1 MLVRPAGARQ
11 SELGPWRRVF
21 LLLAVCACSSTSRE
35 LVLPYP
41 VGQAMV
47 FGAPGGGV
55 TIPVDAACASEPCRA
70 VLDECGGNA
79 YAEVV
84 LGTPGN
90 VLDVM
95 CYPGDL
101 GVREIG
107 SAPFETIGEESDTV
121 FVFDAL
127 EDGADLL
134 GEVTVTGDGDVL
146 YGAGA
151 EVSVL
156 GGNLGIDGER
166 TVLRGVTIRGDVTI
180 DKNDAK
186 LSLVQI
192 NGDLTINGN
201 GVTLSES
208 IVHGDVLVVGSNT
221 VLARN
226 LLEGVASLQGTNLAC
241 SLNQR
246 FDDADGD
253 RVIDD
258 AELGVEVACR

>member
-1 MLVRPAGARQ
+1 MRAGGGRNVLA
-11 SELGPWRRVF
+11 SWRVVS
-21 LLLAVCACSSTSRE
+21 LLIGTCACSSSSKE

-55 TIPVDAACASEPCRA
+55 TSPVDARCTTETCLA
-70 VLDECGGNA
+70 VLDRCGADA

-84 LGTPGN
+84 LGVTGN

-107 SAPFETIGEESDTV
+107 AAPFESVGEESDTV

-134 GEVTVTGDGDVL
+134 GNVTVTGANNVL

-156 GGNLGIDGER
+156 GGDLEIDAER
-166 TVLRGVTIRGDVTI
+166 TVLRGLTIRGNVTI

-201 GVTLSES
+201 GATLSES
-208 IVHGDVLVVGSNT
+208 IVYGEVLVVGSNA

-226 LLEGVASLQGTNLAC
+226 LLEGDSSLEGTNLAC

-246 FDDADGD
+246 FDDVDD
-253 RVIDD
+253 NRVIAD
-258 AELGVEVACR
+258 AELGNEVACQ

>member
-1 MLVRPAGARQ
+1 VL
-11 SELGPWRRVF
+11 LG
-21 LLLAVCACSSTSRE
+21 VCACSSSARE

-47 FGAPGGGV
+47 FGASEGGV
-55 TIPVDAACASEPCRA
+55 TTSIDAACATETCVA
-70 VLDECGGNA
+70 VRERCGGDA

-101 GVREIG
+101 RVREIG
-107 SAPFETIGEESDTV
+107 AAPFESIGEESDTV

-127 EDGADLL
+127 EDGADVL
-134 GEVTVTGDGDVL
+134 GDVTVSGDNDVL

-156 GGNLGIDGER
+156 GGGLGIDGER
-166 TVLRGVTIRGDVTI
+166 TVLRGLTIRGNVTI
-180 DKNDAK
+180 DENEAK

-221 VLARN
+221 VLSRN
-226 LLEGVASLQGTNLAC
+226 LLEGVASLEGTNLAC
-241 SLNQR
+241 RLNQR
-246 FDDADGD
+246 FDDADGN

-258 AELGVEVACR
+258 AELGSEVACQ

>member
-1 MLVRPAGARQ
+1 MC
-11 SELGPWRRVF
+11 
-21 LLLAVCACSSTSRE
+21 LLLALCACSSSSRE
-35 LVLPYP
+35 QVLPYP

-47 FGAPGGGV
+47 FGAPEGGATM
-55 TIPVDAACASEPCRA
+55 TIDAVCADETCQA
-70 VLDECGGNA
+70 VLDECGVSA

-84 LGTPGN
+84 LDTQGN

-95 CYPGDL
+95 CYPADVDL
-101 GVREIG
+101 REIG
-107 SAPFETIGEESDTV
+107 AAPFETIGEESGTV

-127 EDGADLL
+127 EDGADVL
-134 GEVTVTGDGDVL
+134 GDVRVTGDDDVL

-156 GGNLGIDGER
+156 AGDLHIDGER
-166 TVLRGVTIRGDVTI
+166 TVLRGLTIRGDVTI

-208 IVHGDVLVVGSNT
+208 VVHGDVLVVGSHA

-226 LLEGVASLQGTNLAC
+226 LLEGVGSLTGTNLAC

-246 FDDADGD
+246 FDDSDGD

-258 AELGVEVACR
+258 AELGVEVACD